1 MKTKL
6 GLAALVL
13 LGVGI
18 AVLALTPLGTIV
30 SYRVAP
36 SYPENE
42 DETLALDGLRAPV
55 DVYFDDWGIPHVE
68 AQDAVDLARAVG
80 FVQGRYR
87 FFQLDVLRR
96 FGTGRISELIG
107 EQKILF
113 STTVEFDLAM
123 RGWGFAQ
130 RAHIDL
136 GSIPEFDR
144 DVILAFTDGVNQAL
158 GRYRP
163 VEYDILGIEPEPW
176 ELSDC
181 LMVAMV
187 QSWSITHNWEQEAVR
202 LSLALNL
209 GLAMSE
215 AIYPNEPLPGEPT
228 IAASGGRGQLP
239 AAIAPEITGLFPA
252 APDAAAAASAR
263 ARYALGS
270 LAQIRPSASNAWVVA
285 SARSASGMP
294 ILSNDMHLSHTL
306 PSLLFLQHIKTPEL
320 DAIGVTLPGLPF
332 LVAGHNGSVAWGATS
347 AVADVVD
354 LVIERRDPRR
364 PEHVESETGDCPL
377 ERRVAVVRV
386 RDGEAFDER
395 RFSLRRTCHGPLLN
409 DMYPGYLPEDGPLV
423 AIHWE
428 SPGVERSFG
437 HLYRANRARNVD
449 ELREHLMRIPSPV
462 QNIVAADRDGHIAF
476 FSTGS
481 VPIRRHHR
489 GTFAAPGWLEK
500 YAWAGWTPA
509 DEMPHLR
516 DPGRGYLVNTN
527 NKAVSPHHHRPLFQV
542 DSAPSYRADRVVER
556 LEVQSGHTRETV
568 QAIQLDTKAP
578 RAAVVLPG
586 ILDDLDELEG
596 RGELSTFEIAAL
608 DALRGWNHDA
618 AAESTGALIFY
629 ATYREAIV
637 RALDDKLSDPVM
649 HLFLVQRYSTNAV
662 DLWFEADDHVV
673 WDEIGTPEREGR
685 ADVVGEAFQNAVASF
700 RDSLGGDL
708 AAWSWGDV
716 HVHRPKHLFGGQSV
730 LDFMN
735 LRPVGL
741 GGGLDSVWKAHFN
754 LGNDGDPFCVVA
766 GPAYRF
772 AADLADLDDAQ
783 FGIDTGES
791 GWALSPH
798 YGDLYE
804 KWVAG
809 ELVPAIYDWGRIR
822 ETSKA
827 HHRLVTSP
835 AGG

>member
-13 LGVGI
+13 LGMGV

-42 DETLALDGLRAPV
+42 DETFALDGLRAPV
-55 DVYFDDWGIPHVE
+55 DVYFDAWGIPHVE

-136 GSIPEFDR
+136 DSIPEFDR
-144 DVILAFTDGVNQAL
+144 DAILAFTEGVNQAL
-158 GRYRP
+158 ERYRP

-176 ELSDC
+176 EPSDC

-215 AIYPNEPLPGEPT
+215 AIYPNDPLPGEPT
-228 IAASGGRGQLP
+228 IAASGARGQLP
-239 AAIAPEITGLFPA
+239 PAIAPEITGLFPEAPGA
-252 APDAAAAASAR
+252 AVAARTR
-263 ARYALGS
+263 AGYALGS
-270 LAQIRPSASNAWVVA
+270 LARIRPSASNAWVVA

-320 DAIGVTLPGLPF
+320 DAIGVTMPGLPF
-332 LVAGHNGSVAWGATS
+332 LVAGHNGSVVWGSTS
-347 AVADVVD
+347 AVADAVD

-364 PEHVESETGDCPL
+364 PDRVESETGDCAL
-377 ERRVAVVRV
+377 ESEVAVVRV
-386 RDGEAFDER
+386 RDGKAFDER
-395 RFSLRRTCHGPLLN
+395 RFPLRRTCHGPLLN

-428 SPGVERSFG
+428 SLGVEHSFG
-437 HLYRANRARNVD
+437 HLYRANRAHDVD
-449 ELREHLMRIPSPV
+449 ELRDHLMRIPSPI
-462 QNIVAADRDGHIAF
+462 QNIMAADRDGHIAF

-481 VPIRRHHR
+481 VPIRQHHR
-489 GTFAAPGWLEK
+489 GTFPAPGWLEK
-500 YAWAGWTPA
+500 YEWAGWTPA
-509 DEMPHLR
+509 AEMPHLR
-516 DPGRGYLVNTN
+516 DPERGYLVNTN
-527 NKAVSPHHHRPLFQV
+527 NKAVSPYHHRPLFQV
-542 DSAPSYRADRVVER
+542 DSAPSYRADRAAER
-556 LEVQSGHTRETV
+556 LEAHSGHTRETV
-568 QAIQLDTKAP
+568 QAIQLDTKTL
-578 RAAVVLPG
+578 RAAVVLPAM
-586 ILDDLDELEG
+586 LDDLDALEE
-596 RGELSTFEIAAL
+596 RGELSALEIAAL
-608 DALRGWNHDA
+608 NVLRGWDHDA
-618 AAESTGALIFY
+618 ASESTEALIFF
-629 ATYREAIV
+629 ATYRNAIV
-637 RALDDKLSDPVM
+637 RALDDKLPDPVM
-649 HLFLVQRYSTNAV
+649 HLFLEQRYSTNAV
-662 DLWFEADDHVV
+662 DLWFEGDDHVV

-685 ADVVGEAFQNAVASF
+685 A
-700 RDSLGGDL
+700 
-708 AAWSWGDV
+708 
-716 HVHRPKHLFGGQSV
+716 
-730 LDFMN
+730 
-735 LRPVGL
+735 
-741 GGGLDSVWKAHFN
+741 
-754 LGNDGDPFCVVA
+754 
-766 GPAYRF
+766 
-772 AADLADLDDAQ
+772 
-783 FGIDTGES
+783 
-791 GWALSPH
+791 
-798 YGDLYE
+798 
-804 KWVAG
+804 
-809 ELVPAIYDWGRIR
+809 
-822 ETSKA
+822 
-827 HHRLVTSP
+827 
-835 AGG
+835 